1 VSRDF
6 AVTKTD
12 EGVWRVE
19 GDLDLA
25 TAPAFEQAFAA
36 EAGPDLEL
44 DCSGLLFMDSQG
56 VRSVMV
62 VAAARPAGG
71 RLVLRGLTPQVRR
84 IADLEMLGSAPGI
97 SLEG

>member
-1 VSRDF
+1 MNRDF
-6 AVTKTD
+6 AVTRTD

-25 TAPAFEQAFAA
+25 TAPAFERALAA
-36 EAGPDLEL
+36 EAGQDLEL
-44 DCSGLLFMDSQG
+44 DCSGLRFMDSQG

-84 IADLEMLGSAPGI
+84 IADLVMLGSAPGI
-97 SLEG
+97 SLED

>member
-1 VSRDF
+1 MSRDF

-36 EAGPDLEL
+36 EAGSTSSST
-44 DCSGLLFMDSQG
+44 CSGLLFMDSQG

-62 VAAARPAGG
+62 VAAPGPPVAGWCCG
-71 RLVLRGLTPQVRR
+71 VSRR
-84 IADLEMLGSAPGI
+84 RCGGSPT
-97 SLEG
+97 S